1 MGLKEGVKDVTETVT
16 VIGRQTLCQDILLHP
31 FKSLRSVTFTWLRR
45 IVRAAACGYIWGTIQ
60 SATNLQV
67 QVVPANT
74 QVCARAGTA
83 HTQTYACAQHKYI
96 HTLACEHT
104 CTHMPMHTLMCAS
117 AHTYAHAQHM
127 YANRHMHTHSTHTGN
142 KVNP

>member
-1 MGLKEGVKDVTETVT
+1 MGLKEAVKDVTETVT

-31 FKSLRSVTFTWLRR
+31 FKSLRSVTFTWLCR
-45 IVRAAACGYIWGTIQ
+45 IVRAGACGHIWGTIQ
-60 SATNLQV
+60 SATNL

>member
-60 SATNLQV
+60 SATNL

-127 YANRHMHTHSTHTGN
+127 YANRHMHKHSTHTGN